1 VTVDETLGRLVF
13 TPRPAPVSVRLRP
26 AHRVAVLLE
35 LIDKCH
41 GSRATLLQLHVLDT
55 ALVDDRARRRLRGEV
70 VVEPA
75 LSVVRVDPALNR
87 AVDRAIGDAL
97 VELHHNATVGFA
109 DRGRAALRALRDT
122 DILQE
127 ERTVLAEIR
136 GKVTQGQA
144 ALAAGAAR

>member
-1 VTVDETLGRLVF
+1 MDGTPGRLVF

-35 LIDKCH
+35 LIDKCY

-70 VVEPA
+70 VVAPA

-97 VELHHNATVGFA
+97 VEMHHNATVGFT

-122 DILQE
+122 DILE
-127 ERTVLAEIR
+127 DERAALAEIR

-144 ALAAGAAR
+144 AFAAGTAR